1 MRVTVMFDGEPKEIA
16 ALALEL
22 RKQHECVKK
31 ISPEELAEK
40 LNQHLQ
46 DRIEQGPTWS

>member
-1 MRVTVMFDGEPKEIA
+1 MFVTITFDGEPKEIA

-22 RKQHECVKK
+22 REQQCVKK
-31 ISPEELAEK
+31 LSPEELAEK

-46 DRIEQGPTWS
+46 DQFVSGQVL